1 MIQHD
6 GTLKHHVK
14 TLNYHDKKAV
24 FFLVKLVSTL
34 QLTIANMTGKRNP
47 KKREMSKRL
56 YNMIPG
62 KDRQS
67 LLLYGDIG
75 DYDDVRS
82 GDIARELM
90 NAGGKQIDV
99 RINSNG
105 GEVYCGIAIFNA
117 LRNSDA
123 DINIYIDGI
132 AASMASVIALCG
144 KHVEMSKYARLMLHS
159 VSGGCYGNKK
169 DMQKC
174 IDEITSL
181 EDTLCDMYAKKTGL
195 SAEEVKD
202 KYFDGEDHWLTAEEA
217 MTMGF
222 IDGIYDAD
230 PVPEDSTPEQI
241 YSIFNNRLE
250 EPQTKEK
257 MNIEELKQR
266 PQFKD
271 CTTESDVL
279 KRIDQL
285 EKDASNFKDLTEE
298 NKELKDK
305 VKTYEDKA
313 KEAAANERKALLDKA
328 EKDGRIDAKS
338 RTVYENILKANP
350 EDGKK
355 ALEALQPKRMVVNDL
370 RVEPGTES
378 PWDKRMKEIREN
390 HKR

>member
-1 MIQHD
+1 
-6 GTLKHHVK
+6 
-14 TLNYHDKKAV
+14 
-24 FFLVKLVSTL
+24 
-34 QLTIANMTGKRNP
+34 
-47 KKREMSKRL
+47 MSKRL

-62 KDRQS
+62 KDRQC

-90 NAGGKQIDV
+90 NAGGKHIDV

-117 LRNSDA
+117 LKNSEA

-181 EDTLCDMYAKKTGL
+181 ENTLCDMYAKKTGL
-195 SAEEVKD
+195 SAEEIKA
-202 KYFDGEDHWLTAEEA
+202 KYFDGEDHWLTADEA
-217 MTMGF
+217 MSLGF

-230 PVPEDSTPEQI
+230 PVPTDSTPEQI
-241 YSIFNNRLE
+241 YSIFNNRLAP
-250 EPQTKEK
+250 EPQNPEK
-257 MNIEELKQR
+257 MNIEELKKR

-271 CTTESDVL
+271 CVTEDDVL
-279 KRIDQL
+279 KRIDHL
-285 EKDASNFKDLTEE
+285 EAEAGKLKGVSDE
-298 NKELKDK
+298 NEKLKGE
-305 VKTYEDKA
+305 VQTYKDKA
-313 KEAAANERKALLDKA
+313 KETADNKRKALLDKA
-328 EKDGRIDAKS
+328 EKEGRIDAIS

-390 HKR
+390 RKR